1 MPQTPSGGEA
11 PRSFFQRPPWNR
23 RLFWY
28 ALSTVLLYADYLCGP
43 ILLFPILFI
52 FPVILAGWNRARLDA
67 ILIAIA
73 LCSARFGF
81 AFIRDPGMPVLSD
94 VINEVVR
101 GIVLIILGVVV
112 SRVAEQ
118 NALLARQLMRLE
130 GMLPICSH
138 CRKILD
144 EDKHWT
150 ALETYIVEHTQAQFS
165 HGVCPECAKLH
176 YGVTVPDE
184 NVF

>member
-1 MPQTPSGGEA
+1 MPQAPTGEKLHW
-11 PRSFFQRPPWNR
+11 SFFQRPPWNR

-28 ALSTVLLYADYLCGP
+28 FLAAVLLYADHLCGL
-43 ILLFPILFI
+43 IFLFPILFI
-52 FPVILAGWNRARLDA
+52 FPVILAGWNCARRDA

-73 LCSARFGF
+73 LCSARIGFGF
-81 AFIRDPGMPVLSD
+81 FWATGMPMLAD
-94 VINEVVR
+94 VINAVVWCA
-101 GIVLIILGVVV
+101 VLIILGVVV

-118 NALLARQLMRLE
+118 NALLARRLTRLE
-130 GMLPICSH
+130 GLLPICSH

-150 ALETYIVEHTQAQFS
+150 ALETYVVEHSQAQFS

-176 YGVTVPDE
+176 YGLTPPDE